1 MDLKINNHNFL
12 VGGAS
17 SGFGLAISKALIAE
31 GANVIAIARGM
42 EQLQKLKAISPSNVQ
57 ILQADL
63 TIPETMDKIDQIQE
77 KYPLHGAVI
86 NAGGPPA
93 MTFLETNLDDWD
105 EAYRKLLRW
114 KIDLSARLVQKM
126 KLAKYGRIIYIES
139 SAVKQ
144 PLDNLVLSTSM
155 RLAVVGFVKTL
166 SREVA
171 SYGVNLNILAP
182 GYHETEAVKR
192 VFNKKSQLTGTPVDE
207 VKKNIVQNIPVGF
220 MGRPEQFASLATWLL
235 SPASEYITGQTISVD
250 GGNIAGIFG

>member
-1 MDLKINNHNFL
+1 MDLKISTHNFL

-42 EQLQKLKAISPSNVQ
+42 ENLQKLKAISPANVQ
-57 ILQADL
+57 ILQADITL
-63 TIPETMDKIDQIQE
+63 PETMDKIDQIQE
-77 KYPLHGAVI
+77 KYPLQGAVI

-93 MTFLETNLDDWD
+93 MTFLESNLDDWD
-105 EAYRKLLRW
+105 EAYRILLRW
-114 KIDLSARLVQKM
+114 KLDLSTRLVHRM
-126 KLAKYGRIIYIES
+126 KAVKYGRILYIES

-144 PLDNLVLSTSM
+144 PLENLVLSTSM

-171 SYGVNLNILAP
+171 ADGVNLNILAP

-192 VFNKKSQLTGTPVDE
+192 VFDKRSQLTGMPVDE
-207 VKKNIVQNIPVGF
+207 VKNSIVKNIPVGF
-220 MGRPEQFASLATWLL
+220 MGKPEELGSLASWLL
-235 SPASEYITGQTISVD
+235 SPVSEYITGQTISVD